1 MQTLIE
7 TGLDDKNFH
16 IKSNAPNY
24 YHPGKSGAIYQD
36 SKSDKPIAFF
46 GEIHP
51 NINQKLQIKTEA
63 LILFEIF
70 LDRIELHKNKL
81 KDQKNKYEYSDFQK
95 SERDFAFIID
105 KNLNVQELVKIIYK
119 IDNNLIKNV
128 KVFDLYEGENIP
140 SDKKSIALN
149 VTIQSLQKSL
159 NDKDLEKINNLIIS
173 TVESKTGAKKL
184 DPKMSTIDNIRN
196 FAIIAHIDHGKSTI
210 ADRIIHKCG
219 GLTEREMK
227 AQVLDSMD
235 IERERGITIK
245 AQTVKLNYKSK
256 DGKDYILNIIDT
268 PGHVDFSYEVSRSLY
283 ACEGSILIVDS
294 TQGVEA
300 QTLANVYQAMDTNH
314 EIIPILNKI
323 DLPASEIEKTKNQIE
338 EVIGIDTSNSVP
350 CSGKT
355 GEGIDEI
362 LEKIIQTLPPPRG
375 NKNDILK
382 CLLVDSWYDSYLG
395 VVILIRVIDGKIKKN
410 MKIKMMSTNQEHIVE
425 KVGVFTPKPKDMDE
439 LNSGE
444 IGFIITGIKNLSD
457 TKVGD
462 TICEANKPLKEALPG
477 FKPSKPVVFCGLFP
491 VDSSEYQK
499 LKDGLAK
506 LKLNDSS
513 FSYEPESSS
522 ALGLGFRCGFL
533 GLLHLEIITERLE
546 REFDINLLTTTP
558 GVVYKVHLNNDKVLD
573 LQNPSNLPDPTIIK
587 YIEEPWIKAT
597 IITPDQYLGPIIKI
611 CQNKR
616 GIQTNLN
623 YSGNRAVLNYEIP
636 LNEVVFD
643 FNDRLKSITSGYA
656 SFDYEII
663 GHREGELVK
672 LSILVNGEPVDALAM
687 MVHKDF
693 AQTIGREVCEKLKDL
708 IPRHNFMIPIQAAIG
723 GKIIARETIKGFKK
737 DVLTKIHGGGARDR
751 KRKLLDKQKKG
762 KARSKQFGKVE
773 IPQEAFIGVLKI
785 NKD

>member
-1 MQTLIE
+1 M
-7 TGLDDKNFH
+7 N
-16 IKSNAPNY
+16 
-24 YHPGKSGAIYQD
+24 
-36 SKSDKPIAFF
+36 
-46 GEIHP
+46 EI
-51 NINQKLQIKTEA
+51 N
-63 LILFEIF
+63 
-70 LDRIELHKNKL
+70 
-81 KDQKNKYEYSDFQK
+81 
-95 SERDFAFIID
+95 
-105 KNLNVQELVKIIYK
+105 
-119 IDNNLIKNV
+119 
-128 KVFDLYEGENIP
+128 
-140 SDKKSIALN
+140 
-149 VTIQSLQKSL
+149 
-159 NDKDLEKINNLIIS
+159 
-173 TVESKTGAKKL
+173 
-184 DPKMSTIDNIRN
+184 NIRN

-219 GLTEREMK
+219 GLSEREMK
-227 AQVLDSMD
+227 EQVLDSMD

-256 DGKDYILNIIDT
+256 DGKDYMLNIIDT

-300 QTLANVYQAMDTNH
+300 QTLANVYQALDINH
-314 EIIPILNKI
+314 EIIPVLNKI
-323 DLPASEIEKTKNQIE
+323 DLPASDNERTKKQIE
-338 EVIGIDTSNSVP
+338 DVIGIDTKNAIA

-355 GEGIDEI
+355 GQGIEEI
-362 LEKIIQTLPPPRG
+362 LEKIIEALPPPRG
-375 NKNDILK
+375 LTNELLK

-395 VVILIRVIDGKIKKN
+395 VVILVRVIDGKIIRN
-410 MKIKMMSTNQEHIVE
+410 MKIKMMSTNQEYFVE
-425 KVGVFTPKPKDMDE
+425 KVGVFTPKPKDINE

-444 IGFIITGIKNLSD
+444 IGFIITGIKNLSE

-462 TICEANKPLKEALPG
+462 TICDADNPLKVSLPG

-506 LKLNDSS
+506 LQLNDAS
-513 FSYEPESSS
+513 FSYDPESSS

-558 GVVYKVHLNNDKVLD
+558 GVVYKVHLNKGEIIN
-573 LQNPSNLPDPTIIK
+573 LQNPSSLPDPTRIK
-587 YIEEPWIKAT
+587 FIEEPWIKAT
-597 IITPDQYLGPIIKI
+597 IIVPDKYLGSIIKI
-611 CQNKR
+611 CQDKR
-616 GIQTNLN
+616 GKQTNLT

-643 FNDRLKSITSGYA
+643 FNDRLKSMSSGYA
-656 SFDYEII
+656 SFDYEIL
-663 GHREGELVK
+663 GHKEGDLVK
-672 LSILVNGEPVDALAM
+672 LNILVNSETVDALSM

-693 AQTIGREVCEKLKDL
+693 AQSIGREVCEKLKDL

-751 KRKLLDKQKKG
+751 KRKLLEKQKKG
-762 KARSKQFGKVE
+762 KSRSKQFGKVE

>member
-1 MQTLIE
+1 M
-7 TGLDDKNFH
+7 
-16 IKSNAPNY
+16 S
-24 YHPGKSGAIYQD
+24 
-36 SKSDKPIAFF
+36 
-46 GEIHP
+46 
-51 NINQKLQIKTEA
+51 
-63 LILFEIF
+63 
-70 LDRIELHKNKL
+70 
-81 KDQKNKYEYSDFQK
+81 
-95 SERDFAFIID
+95 
-105 KNLNVQELVKIIYK
+105 NLN
-119 IDNNLIKNV
+119 
-128 KVFDLYEGENIP
+128 
-140 SDKKSIALN
+140 
-149 VTIQSLQKSL
+149 
-159 NDKDLEKINNLIIS
+159 
-173 TVESKTGAKKL
+173 
-184 DPKMSTIDNIRN
+184 NIRN

-227 AQVLDSMD
+227 DQVLDSMD

-245 AQTVKLNYKSK
+245 AQTVKLNYKAK

-300 QTLANVYQAMDTNH
+300 QTLANVYQALDINH
-314 EIIPILNKI
+314 EIIPVLNKI
-323 DLPASEIEKTKNQIE
+323 DLPASDLDRTKKQIE
-338 EVIGIDTSNSVP
+338 DVIGIDTSNAVP

-355 GEGIDEI
+355 GEGIENI
-362 LEKIIQTLPPPRG
+362 LEQIVSTLPAPKG
-375 NKNDILK
+375 ETKDQLK

-395 VVILIRVIDGKIKKN
+395 VIILVRVIDGILKKN
-410 MKIKMMSTNQEHIVE
+410 MKIKMMSTDQEYIVE
-425 KVGVFTPKPKDMDE
+425 KVGVFTPKAKDIDE
-439 LNSGE
+439 LKSGE

-462 TICEANKPLKEALPG
+462 TICEAQSPLKKALPG

-506 LKLNDSS
+506 LQLNDSS
-513 FSYEPESSS
+513 FSYEAESSS

-533 GLLHLEIITERLE
+533 GLLHLEIISERLE

-558 GVVYKVHLNNDKVLD
+558 GVVYKVHLNNGSIQD
-573 LQNPSNLPDPTIIK
+573 LQNPSNLPDPTLIK
-587 YIEEPWIKAT
+587 FIEEPWIKAT
-597 IITPDQYLGPIIKI
+597 IITPDQYLGSIMKL

-616 GIQTNLN
+616 GIQKNLD

-643 FNDRLKSITSGYA
+643 FNDRLKSMTSGYA
-656 SFDYEII
+656 SFDYEIMD
-663 GHREGELVK
+663 HKEGDLVK
-672 LSILVNGEPVDALAM
+672 LGILVNSEPVDALAM

-708 IPRHNFMIPIQAAIG
+708 IPRHNFMIPVQAAIG

-762 KARSKQFGKVE
+762 KARSKQFGRVE

-785 NKD
+785 NKEK

>member
-1 MQTLIE
+1 M
-7 TGLDDKNFH
+7 
-16 IKSNAPNY
+16 
-24 YHPGKSGAIYQD
+24 
-36 SKSDKPIAFF
+36 
-46 GEIHP
+46 
-51 NINQKLQIKTEA
+51 
-63 LILFEIF
+63 
-70 LDRIELHKNKL
+70 
-81 KDQKNKYEYSDFQK
+81 
-95 SERDFAFIID
+95 
-105 KNLNVQELVKIIYK
+105 
-119 IDNNLIKNV
+119 DN
-128 KVFDLYEGENIP
+128 
-140 SDKKSIALN
+140 
-149 VTIQSLQKSL
+149 
-159 NDKDLEKINNLIIS
+159 
-173 TVESKTGAKKL
+173 
-184 DPKMSTIDNIRN
+184 IDNIRN

-219 GLTEREMK
+219 GLTDREMK
-227 AQVLDSMD
+227 AQVLDSME

-256 DGKDYILNIIDT
+256 NGKDYILNIIDT

-300 QTLANVYQAMDTNH
+300 QTLANVYQALDMNH

-323 DLPASEIEKTKNQIE
+323 DLPASDLDRTSKQIE
-338 EVIGIDTSNSVP
+338 DVIGIETTNAIP

-355 GEGIDEI
+355 GEGIEDI
-362 LEKIIQTLPPPRG
+362 LETIVNFLPPPKG
-375 NKNDILK
+375 NKKNILK
-382 CLLVDSWYDSYLG
+382 CLLVDSWYDTYLG
-395 VVILIRVIDGKIKKN
+395 VVTLVRVIDGKISKN
-410 MKIKMMSTNQEHIVE
+410 MKIKMMSTNQEYIIE
-425 KVGVFTPKPKDMDE
+425 KVGVFTPKPKDVDE

-462 TICEANKPLKEALPG
+462 TICEANNPLSQALPG

-491 VDSSEYQK
+491 VDSSDYQK

-513 FSYEPESSS
+513 FSYEAESSS

-533 GLLHLEIITERLE
+533 GLLHLEIISERLE
-546 REFDINLLTTTP
+546 REFDINLITTTP
-558 GVVYKVHLNNDKVLD
+558 GVVYKVYLNNDKIVE
-573 LQNPSNLPDPTIIK
+573 LQNPSSLPDPTFIK
-587 YIEEPWIKAT
+587 YIEEPWIRAT
-597 IITPDQYLGPIIKI
+597 IITPDEYLGSIIKL

-616 GIQTNLN
+616 GIQTNLS
-623 YSGNRAVLNYEIP
+623 YSGNRAVINYEIP

-643 FNDRLKSITSGYA
+643 FNDRLKSMTSGYA
-656 SFDYEII
+656 SFDYEMI
-663 GHREGELVK
+663 GHREGDLVK
-672 LSILVNGEPVDALAM
+672 LSILVNAESVDALAM

-693 AQTIGREVCEKLKDL
+693 AQSIGREVCEKLKDL

-737 DVLTKIHGGGARDR
+737 DVLTKIHGGGALDR
-751 KRKLLDKQKKG
+751 KRKLLEKQKKG
-762 KARSKQFGKVE
+762 KAKAKQFGKVE

>member
-1 MQTLIE
+1 M
-7 TGLDDKNFH
+7 
-16 IKSNAPNY
+16 S
-24 YHPGKSGAIYQD
+24 
-36 SKSDKPIAFF
+36 
-46 GEIHP
+46 EIDH
-51 NINQKLQIKTEA
+51 
-63 LILFEIF
+63 
-70 LDRIELHKNKL
+70 
-81 KDQKNKYEYSDFQK
+81 
-95 SERDFAFIID
+95 
-105 KNLNVQELVKIIYK
+105 
-119 IDNNLIKNV
+119 
-128 KVFDLYEGENIP
+128 
-140 SDKKSIALN
+140 
-149 VTIQSLQKSL
+149 
-159 NDKDLEKINNLIIS
+159 
-173 TVESKTGAKKL
+173 
-184 DPKMSTIDNIRN
+184 IRN

-245 AQTVKLNYKSK
+245 AQTVKLNYKAK
-256 DGKDYILNIIDT
+256 NGKNYILNIIDT

-300 QTLANVYQAMDTNH
+300 QTLANVYQALDTNH
-314 EIIPILNKI
+314 EIIPVLNKI
-323 DLPASEIEKTKNQIE
+323 DLPASDVDKTKKQIDD
-338 EVIGIDTSNSVP
+338 VIGIDTSNAVP

-355 GEGIDEI
+355 GEGIEDI
-362 LEKIIQTLPPPRG
+362 LEKIVDTLPAPKG
-375 NKNDILK
+375 HNDEVLK

-395 VVILIRVIDGKIKKN
+395 VVILVRVIDGKISKD
-410 MKIKMMSTNQEHIVE
+410 MKIKMMSSNQEYVVE
-425 KVGVFTPKPKDMDE
+425 KVGVFTPKPKDVED

-444 IGFIITGIKNLSD
+444 IGFIITGIKNLSE

-462 TICEANKPLKEALPG
+462 TICEVSKPLKKALPG

-506 LKLNDSS
+506 LQLNDAS
-513 FSYEPESSS
+513 FSYEAESSS

-546 REFDINLLTTTP
+546 REFDINLITTTP
-558 GVVYKVHLNNDKVLD
+558 GVVYKVYLNNGSVIE
-573 LQNPSNLPDPTIIK
+573 LQNPSSLPDPTHVK
-587 YIEEPWIKAT
+587 FIEEPWIKAT
-597 IITPDQYLGPIIKI
+597 IITPDQYLGSIIKI
-611 CQNKR
+611 CQEKR
-616 GIQTNLN
+616 GIQINLS
-623 YSGNRAVLNYEIP
+623 YSGNRAVVNYEIP

-643 FNDRLKSITSGYA
+643 FNDRLKSMTSGYA

-663 GHREGELVK
+663 GHKEGDLVK
-672 LSILVNGEPVDALAM
+672 LGILVNSEPVDALSM

-693 AQTIGREVCEKLKDL
+693 AQSIGRNVCEKLKDL
-708 IPRHNFMIPIQAAIG
+708 IPRHNFMIPVQAAIG

-762 KARSKQFGKVE
+762 KSRAKQFGRVE

-785 NKD
+785 KKE

>member
-1 MQTLIE
+1 
-7 TGLDDKNFH
+7 
-16 IKSNAPNY
+16 
-24 YHPGKSGAIYQD
+24 
-36 SKSDKPIAFF
+36 
-46 GEIHP
+46 
-51 NINQKLQIKTEA
+51 
-63 LILFEIF
+63 
-70 LDRIELHKNKL
+70 
-81 KDQKNKYEYSDFQK
+81 
-95 SERDFAFIID
+95 
-105 KNLNVQELVKIIYK
+105 
-119 IDNNLIKNV
+119 
-128 KVFDLYEGENIP
+128 
-140 SDKKSIALN
+140 
-149 VTIQSLQKSL
+149 
-159 NDKDLEKINNLIIS
+159 
-173 TVESKTGAKKL
+173 
-184 DPKMSTIDNIRN
+184 MSTLDNIRN

-210 ADRIIHKCG
+210 ADRIIQLCG

-227 AQVLDSMD
+227 EQVLDSMD

-245 AQTVKLNYKSK
+245 AQTVKLKYKSK

-300 QTLANVYQAMDTNH
+300 QTLANVYQALDINH

-323 DLPASEIEKTKNQIE
+323 DLPASDLDRTRKQIE
-338 EVIGIDTSNSVP
+338 DVIGIETSNSVP

-355 GEGIDEI
+355 GEGIGEI
-362 LEKIIQTLPPPRG
+362 LERIITVLPSPKG
-375 NKNDILK
+375 DKDQNLK

-395 VVILIRVIDGKIKKN
+395 VIILVRVIDGKIKKN
-410 MKIKMMSTNQEHIVE
+410 MKIKMMSSNREYTVE
-425 KVGVFTPKPKDMDE
+425 KVGVFTPKPTDIDE

-444 IGFIITGIKNLSD
+444 IGFIITGIKNLSE

-462 TICEANKPLKEALPG
+462 TICDSLNPIKEALPG

-506 LKLNDSS
+506 LKLNDAS
-513 FSYEPESSS
+513 FSYDPESSS

-558 GVVYKVHLNNDKVLD
+558 GVVYKVHLNNGKIID
-573 LQNPSNLPDPTIIK
+573 LQNPSSLPDPTLIK
-587 YIEEPWIKAT
+587 KIEEPWIKAT
-597 IITPDQYLGPIIKI
+597 IISPDQYLGSIMKL
-611 CQNKR
+611 CQGKR
-616 GIQTNLN
+616 GIQKNLN
-623 YSGNRAVLNYEIP
+623 YSGNRAVINYEIP

-643 FNDRLKSITSGYA
+643 FNDRLKSMTSGYA

-663 GHREGELVK
+663 GHREGNLVK
-672 LSILVNGEPVDALAM
+672 LGILVNSEPVDALAM

-693 AQTIGREVCEKLKDL
+693 AQSIGREVCEKLKDL

-723 GKIIARETIKGFKK
+723 GKVIARETIKGFKK
-737 DVLTKIHGGGARDR
+737 DVLTKIHGGGAMDR
-751 KRKLLDKQKKG
+751 KRKLLEKQKKG
-762 KARSKQFGKVE
+762 KARAKQFGRVE

-785 NKD
+785 NKER